1 MTYLPPDIAPS
12 RRVNQTVRAMPL
24 ARAQVGDRLRVVA
37 LRGGGKEIEELAAA
51 GLTPGRLCAVL
62 SLLPGGATLVGLDE
76 RRLAIGSN
84 VAAEIWVR
92 LVAA

>member
-1 MTYLPPDIAPS
+1 MTHLPPDLTPA
-12 RRVNQTVRAMPL
+12 RRTNQTVRAMPL
-24 ARAQVGDRLRVVA
+24 ARAQVGDMLRIVA
-37 LRGGGKEIEELAAA
+37 LRSGGKEIEELAAA

-84 VAAEIWVR
+84 VAADIWVR
-92 LVAA
+92 LVAG

>member
-1 MTYLPPDIAPS
+1 MTSLTPDLIQS
-12 RRVNQTVRAMPL
+12 RRSNQTVRAMPL
-24 ARAQVGDRLRVVA
+24 AQAKIGNVLRVVA

-51 GLTPGRLCAVL
+51 GFTPGRLCVVL
-62 SLLPGGATLVGLDE
+62 SLLPGGATLIGLDE

-92 LVAA
+92 LVAG